1 MKQFLSISMRI
12 SLIAMA
18 ALVFIPPPIADAKYR
33 PRNRR
38 PPTRSIT
45 QLGSRDTC
53 DGKKLVVTALAPR
66 QTIPEFGQQPKSP
79 LTLAWSITTPSVASQ
94 LEVDIYQLGE
104 TQAFVTSLPVRQI
117 GNKQLVAA
125 TLDRPLEAGEYAWQ
139 LTYRCKQTAKPIV
152 PFQEFTVSALPA
164 AVEKSIGKVKSPEQ
178 RSQIYAEAGFW
189 YNALDEALISQQ
201 PETLADLL
209 VDLE

>member
-1 MKQFLSISMRI
+1 
-12 SLIAMA
+12 MA

-53 DGKKLVVTALAPR
+53 DGKKLVVKTLAPN
-66 QTIPEFGQQPKSP
+66 QSIPEFGQQAKSP
-79 LTLAWSITTPSVASQ
+79 LTLAWMITTPSVAGQ
-94 LEVDIYQLGE
+94 LEVDIYQMGE
-104 TQAFVTSLPVRQI
+104 TQAYVTSLPVRQI

-139 LTYRCKQTAKPIV
+139 LTYHCKQTAKTIV
-152 PFQEFTVSALPA
+152 PLREFTVSALPS
-164 AVEKSIGKVKSPEQ
+164 AVENAIGKAKTPEQ

-189 YNALDEALISQQ
+189 YNALDEALMSQQ
-201 PETLADLL
+201 PATLADLL

>member
-1 MKQFLSISMRI
+1 MRV
-12 SLIAMA
+12 SLLLIAV
-18 ALVFIPPPIADAKYR
+18 LVFIPPPIADAKYR

-53 DGKKLVVTALAPR
+53 DGKKLVVKTLAPN

-79 LTLAWSITTPSVASQ
+79 LTLAWSITIPSAASQ
-94 LEVDIYQLGE
+94 LEVDIYQMGE

-117 GNKQLVAA
+117 ADQPLVVA

-139 LTYRCKQTAKPIV
+139 LTYRCQQTAKPIV
-152 PFQEFTVSALPA
+152 PFQEFTVSALPS
-164 AVEKSIGKVKSPEQ
+164 AVENAIGKAKTPEQ

-189 YNALDEALISQQ
+189 YNALDEALISPQ
-201 PETLADLL
+201 PATLADLL
-209 VDLE
+209 VDLK